1 MTNTLH
7 IGKAGRARFELP
19 RDAVTQKLAFLGRT
33 GTGKSYAAMKAAE
46 EMHRAGAQI
55 VAIDVVGIWWGLRLA
70 KDGVSP
76 GLEIPV
82 LGGLRGDI
90 ALTPNAGALIADL
103 IVDSGASAILDISQ
117 FESDADK
124 ARFAAAFADRFF
136 RRMKSAPAPV
146 HLFLEECQELVPQH
160 LQRGE
165 ERMLHY
171 WTRLA
176 KLGRNFGIGV
186 SLISQRPQ
194 EVNKKV
200 LNMTECLFAFQMTGT
215 HERNAVKDWLG
226 SKGEDATQI
235 LQLLRALPVGTA
247 HVSSPQWLDFEGI
260 VQVGQRRT
268 FDSSSTPSF
277 DDTDR
282 VETGELAHIDLEQ
295 LQAAMEATIA
305 EAEANDPKVLRRQ
318 VLDLTAELAAERSR
332 EGTEVDPEEIAAEIR
347 DAVDHEVAAAVK
359 HVREQY
365 APLVL
370 KLRSDISSL
379 GGSIENALD
388 AVEGSF
394 ERLQELQED
403 DDLSFQAMDAA
414 ERPVRVPQPRAA
426 PAPVPAAPRRDGP
439 TAEGLSPPQQR
450 MLDALAS
457 FEALGVRDM
466 GRGAVAVMSS
476 QSPKS
481 SAFDKHLRVL
491 KNGLGMIVYPQSG
504 HVALTDAGRAVANA
518 PTIPTTLASL
528 HGAWLSKL
536 LAPQG
541 RMITALVEIYPG
553 GMSREDLAETTG
565 QSPKSSAFD
574 KHIRT
579 LRSFGIAW
587 YPEQGHVA
595 ATELLFPA
603 GLR

>member
-1 MTNTLH
+1 MKQALH

-33 GTGKSYAAMKAAE
+33 GTGKSYAAMKLAE
-46 EMHRAGAQI
+46 EMYRIGAQV

-90 ALTPNAGALIADL
+90 ALTPTAGALIADL
-103 IVDSGASAILDISQ
+103 IVDSGGSAILDISQ
-117 FESDADK
+117 FDTDADK

-200 LNMTECLFAFQMTGT
+200 LNMTECLFAFQMTGQ
-215 HERNAVKDWLG
+215 HERKAVNEWLG
-226 SKGEDATQI
+226 SKGENATEI
-235 LQLLRALPVGTA
+235 LQLLRTLPVGTA
-247 HVSSPQWLDFEGI
+247 HVSSPQWLEFEGI
-260 VQVGQRRT
+260 VQVGQRKT

-277 DDTDR
+277 DDTDQ

-318 VLDLTAELAAERSR
+318 VLDLQAELAAERSR
-332 EGTEVDPEEIAAEIR
+332 EGT
-347 DAVDHEVAAAVK
+347 
-359 HVREQY
+359 
-365 APLVL
+365 
-370 KLRSDISSL
+370 
-379 GGSIENALD
+379 ALD
-388 AVEGSF
+388 PNDIDWGAIG
-394 ERLQELQED
+394 
-403 DDLSFQAMDAA
+403 
-414 ERPVRVPQPRAA
+414 VPNP
-426 PAPVPAAPRRDGP
+426 
-439 TAEGLSPPQQR
+439 SPPGDEPWLR
-450 MLDALAS
+450 MD
-457 FEALGVRDM
+457 
-466 GRGAVAVMSS
+466 
-476 QSPKS
+476 
-481 SAFDKHLRVL
+481 
-491 KNGLGMIVYPQSG
+491 
-504 HVALTDAGRAVANA
+504 
-518 PTIPTTLASL
+518 
-528 HGAWLSKL
+528 
-536 LAPQG
+536 
-541 RMITALVEIYPG
+541 
-553 GMSREDLAETTG
+553 
-565 QSPKSSAFD
+565 
-574 KHIRT
+574 
-579 LRSFGIAW
+579 
-587 YPEQGHVA
+587 
-595 ATELLFPA
+595 
-603 GLR
+603 